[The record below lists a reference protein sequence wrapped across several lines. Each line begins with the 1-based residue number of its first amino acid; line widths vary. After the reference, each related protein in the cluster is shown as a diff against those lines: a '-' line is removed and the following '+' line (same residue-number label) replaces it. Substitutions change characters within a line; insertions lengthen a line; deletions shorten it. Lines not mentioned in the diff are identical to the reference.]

1 MEHYEY
7 LTKDHWDKEIKH
19 FDVLISNFIEESG
32 YSFSDIAIFETII
45 FQIITKVD
53 QRKKYFDF
61 FHHLNISDFKEL
73 ALYCF
78 WIIKL
83 KPLFLVKPNAN
94 EDDKLAF
101 DSINEKLALYKIIN
115 KFKSLARTDEHRKKI
130 DNFFSNE
137 YMYELIYSF
146 TYRDISKEALILL
159 IETMAIALD
168 FKPYQIAAQPET
180 LQPVQ

>member
-7 LTKDHWDKEIKH
+7 LAKSQWNKEISH

-32 YSFSDIAIFETII
+32 YSLEDIGIFETVV

-53 QRKKYFDF
+53 QRKKYFEF
-61 FHHLNISDFKEL
+61 FHHIDISDFKEL

-83 KPLFLVKPNAN
+83 KPLFLTKKDAN
-94 EDDKLAF
+94 DDDKLAF
-101 DSINEKLALYKIIN
+101 ESINEKLALYKIIN
-115 KFKSLARTDEHRKKI
+115 KFKSLAKDDIQRQRI
-130 DNFFSNE
+130 DDFFTVE

-146 TYRDISKEALILL
+146 TYRDISKEALTLL
-159 IETMAIALD
+159 IETMANALG
-168 FKPYQIAAQPET
+168 FTPYQNRKGKNQNNS
-180 LQPVQ
+180 

>member
-7 LTKDHWDKEIKH
+7 LSKSQWNEEIKK
-19 FDVLISNFIEESG
+19 FDILISNFIDECG
-32 YSFSDIAIFETII
+32 YSVEDVAPFETAI

-53 QRKKYFDF
+53 QRKKYFIF

-83 KPLFLVKPNAN
+83 KPLCLIK
-94 EDDKLAF
+94 EDATDSDKLAF
-101 DSINEKLALYKIIN
+101 ASINEKLAIYKIIN
-115 KFKSLARTDEHRKKI
+115 TFRSLAENGKQRKVI
-130 DNFFSNE
+130 DDFFSDA
-137 YMYELIYSF
+137 YIHELIYSF

-159 IETMAIALD
+159 IETMALGLGFPA
-168 FKPYQIAAQPET
+168 YQSK
-180 LQPVQ
+180 